1 MNLPNLNSNVNNIS
15 GGERRRVSLGV
26 ALLHDPQI
34 LILDEPTVAIDPVL
48 RQRIWDYLE
57 DLVKSRGTTVFLTTH
72 YVQETRHCAKIGYL
86 RDGHM
91 LVQDSPKALLEKY
104 GPNSKLNA
112 TTLDD
117 VMFYFCK
124 THKQIIT
131 QHCIPKMC
139 KMKNDL
145 DRKVQLLKVGVV
157 EADISNT
164 KPIQPISPSKISNLS
179 EHSKNYYSQVK
190 ALTVRNWI
198 VFTRYPL

>member
-1 MNLPNLNSNVNNIS
+1 MQVLIFMILMSNF
-15 GGERRRVSLGV
+15 
-26 ALLHDPQI
+26 Q
-34 LILDEPTVAIDPVL
+34 
-48 RQRIWDYLE
+48 
-57 DLVKSRGTTVFLTTH
+57 
-72 YVQETRHCAKIGYL
+72 IGYL

-104 GPNSKLNA
+104 GIEFSTSILDVFCIVDKNPPLRTNLTLMYLTIPGPNSKLNA